1 MGEKGWKENDPT
13 LQELTSDEIVVFAL
27 EQEQQDRQAYLLF
40 RVWKWLL
47 WPLCFCVTLS
57 LLLLIGWLLSVSDLQ
72 QAKVFTMTLIFF
84 PAWVFI
90 ADYTAPSRLRAAQ
103 RRRARL
109 HSLLQTHL
117 PQTSAATALPT
128 LLRTRA
134 RLPVPLRQSL
144 DRGLVHL
151 LTPMS
156 GEAVFALP
164 FETRAELARIAEDL
178 STSLELAVVILLALT
193 SARDGNVQPVLR
205 RLSKDAR
212 SLRLREVA
220 AECLREF
227 SAAP

>member
-1 MGEKGWKENDPT
+1 
-13 LQELTSDEIVVFAL
+13 
-27 EQEQQDRQAYLLF
+27 
-40 RVWKWLL
+40 
-47 WPLCFCVTLS
+47 
-57 LLLLIGWLLSVSDLQ
+57 
-72 QAKVFTMTLIFF
+72 
-84 PAWVFI
+84 
-90 ADYTAPSRLRAAQ
+90 
-103 RRRARL
+103 
-109 HSLLQTHL
+109 
-117 PQTSAATALPT
+117 
-128 LLRTRA
+128 
-134 RLPVPLRQSL
+134 
-144 DRGLVHL
+144 
-151 LTPMS
+151 MS